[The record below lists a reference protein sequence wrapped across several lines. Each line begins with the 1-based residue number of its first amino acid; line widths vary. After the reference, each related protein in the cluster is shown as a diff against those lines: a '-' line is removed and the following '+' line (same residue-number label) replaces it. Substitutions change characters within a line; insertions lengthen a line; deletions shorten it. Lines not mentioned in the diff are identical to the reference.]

1 MSPEA
6 TFVCYLVAFVAFV
19 IAAVFPAIVAR
30 INQLSW
36 VAIGLAAFVLP
47 ALWHAAEVAF

>member
-6 TFVCYLVAFVAFV
+6 TFVCYLVAFVFFV
-19 IAAVFPAIVAR
+19 VAAVYPAVAAR
-30 INQLSW
+30 FNQLSW
-36 VAIGLAAFVLP
+36 VAAGLAAFVLP